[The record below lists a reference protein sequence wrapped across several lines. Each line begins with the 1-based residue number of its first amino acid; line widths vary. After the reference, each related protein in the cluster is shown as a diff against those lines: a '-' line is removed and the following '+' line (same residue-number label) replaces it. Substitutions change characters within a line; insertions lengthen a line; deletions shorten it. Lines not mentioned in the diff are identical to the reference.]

1 MLLLLRH
8 ETHLIFRRQIQN
20 IGFMCTVDLFP
31 VPDSVYHRPLSSPES
46 SREEHQGSRDNHLAY
61 PYTYFP
67 LHPYT
72 SPGSSRPQ
80 IPFQLPRR
88 QLMLGHLKESEIPS
102 DVIHRMGNHLI
113 TESSKMTPA
122 IVGEK
127 VVESAL
133 VDYKGRKAFV
143 FVFGVSYTF
152 GF

>member
-1 MLLLLRH
+1 
-8 ETHLIFRRQIQN
+8 
-20 IGFMCTVDLFP
+20 
-31 VPDSVYHRPLSSPES
+31 
-46 SREEHQGSRDNHLAY
+46 
-61 PYTYFP
+61 
-67 LHPYT
+67 
-72 SPGSSRPQ
+72 
-80 IPFQLPRR
+80 
-88 QLMLGHLKESEIPS
+88 MLGHLKESEIPS